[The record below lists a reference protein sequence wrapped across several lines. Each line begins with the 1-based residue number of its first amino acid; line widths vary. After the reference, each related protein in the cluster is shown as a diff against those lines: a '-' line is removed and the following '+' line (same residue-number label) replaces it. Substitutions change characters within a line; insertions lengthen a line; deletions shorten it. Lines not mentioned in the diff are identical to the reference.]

1 MKAVVALG
9 GNALTG
15 RDRRADIQRQ
25 FDATRR
31 VAASVARMIRNGWH
45 IALTHGNGPQV
56 GSLLLQQKMA
66 AHEVP
71 PMPLHMLGALSQG
84 QIGYM
89 VQQCLRNEFST
100 QGIRR
105 EIATIITQT
114 LVDGNDDAFTNPT
127 KPIGPLYS
135 EEEAEAMK
143 TLYPMGRVEGGW
155 RILVASPRPASIVE
169 SGVIKELMERDV
181 IVIAAGGGGIPV
193 VRKGDELVGVDA
205 VVDKDLASQKLASE
219 IGAEILLILTD
230 VPHVFLNYG
239 KENERALRDVG
250 SEEMEEYLREGHFP
264 SGSMGPKVEAALNFL
279 KNGGRE
285 AIIASIESAWDALE
299 GNAGTHIHE

>member
-71 PMPLHMLGALSQG
+71 PMPLHVLGALSQG

-89 VQQCLRNEFST
+89 VQQCLRNELST

-114 LVDGNDDAFTNPT
+114 LVDGNDDAFNNPT

>member
-1 MKAVVALG
+1 
-9 GNALTG
+9 
-15 RDRRADIQRQ
+15 
-25 FDATRR
+25 
-31 VAASVARMIRNGWH
+31 
-45 IALTHGNGPQV
+45 
-56 GSLLLQQKMA
+56 
-66 AHEVP
+66 
-71 PMPLHMLGALSQG
+71 MPLHVLGALSQG

>member
-1 MKAVVALG
+1 MSH
-9 GNALTG
+9 
-15 RDRRADIQRQ
+15 Q

-31 VAASVARMIRNGWH
+31 VASSVARMIRNGWH
-45 IALTHGNGPQV
+45 IAITHGNGPQV

-66 AHEVP
+66 SHEVP
-71 PMPLHMLGALSQG
+71 PMPLHVLGALSQG

-89 VQQCLRNEFST
+89 VQQCLRNAFKK

-114 LVDGNDDAFTNPT
+114 LVDETDNAFINPT

-135 EEEAEAMK
+135 EAEAASMK
-143 TLYPMGRVEGGW
+143 KRYTMGRVEGGW
-155 RILVASPRPASIVE
+155 RILVASPRPVSIVE
-169 SGVIKELMERDV
+169 SGVIKELVEQNV

-193 VRKGDELVGVDA
+193 VRKGDMLVGVDA

-230 VPHVFLNYG
+230 VPYVFLDYG
-239 KENERALRDVG
+239 KETERAVEDVG
-250 SEEMEEYLREGHFP
+250 SVEMEEYLREGHFP
-264 SGSMGPKVEAALNFL
+264 SGSMGPKVEAALQFL
-279 KNGGRE
+279 KNGGKE
-285 AIIASIESAWDALE
+285 AIIASIDSAWDALE
-299 GNAGTHIHE
+299 GRAGTHIHR

>member
-71 PMPLHMLGALSQG
+71 PMPLHVLGALSQG

-230 VPHVFLNYG
+230 VPHVFLDYG
-239 KENERALRDVG
+239 TENERALGDVG
-250 SEEMEEYLREGHFP
+250 SEEMEEYLRDGHFP

-285 AIIASIESAWDALE
+285 AIIASIDSAWDALE
-299 GNAGTHIHE
+299 GKAGTHIHR

>member
-71 PMPLHMLGALSQG
+71 PMPLHVLGALSQG